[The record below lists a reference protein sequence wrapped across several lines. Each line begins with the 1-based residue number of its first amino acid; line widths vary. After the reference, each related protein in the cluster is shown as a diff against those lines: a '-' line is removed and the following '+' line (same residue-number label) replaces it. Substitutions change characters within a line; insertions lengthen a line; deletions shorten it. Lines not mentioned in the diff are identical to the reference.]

1 MKSRMLLCLLFAF
14 AMTGY
19 AGIGP
24 KNFVKYV
31 PKNPDAAGDTIYIP
45 GGTLAGGENAGSLET
60 TINQDTLT
68 TGGRKNVDRVYALY
82 EGQYYYQ
89 IAPIYCYN
97 PTGTLTICGVPDPA
111 QPTHTTKPVI
121 LISPVPPATTEGTN
135 TVYGSIVVDNIHYQA
150 QMLTGSFN
158 AELFYCGTAQ
168 HRAQSLRIN
177 NCLFEFSSIDLF
189 DCTNESGAIGGWP
202 FGATFFITNSYFR
215 NMFQGGQW
223 WGSRVFQCKHPID
236 TLWIENVT
244 TATAGLTFLQQNELT
259 DFEYVNHCT
268 ILNNH
273 KYWILSPYH
282 RHMFITNNIFVNQNW
297 VGEDTNVTNSGQDPD
312 KYFMSTI
319 NVDTNNAT
327 NGLVTQKAYWLS
339 PTDSTH
345 FNGLLALNHLQVYVS
360 DNINFYSPAL
370 TTGYYNNSKYTLAFK
385 GQTSLPSYLNWAGAG
400 TGPWIIGN
408 TPGQWKNSRTTALFA
423 AYGPTSPAPGPGGFI
438 EKRTSTT
445 DPGFTT
451 PIIASANIIDSMAV
465 WNQNLWSDTRF
476 AGGSAL
482 QNTHY
487 IFGDY
492 NPTTL
497 PGISG
502 GVKTDAMTTGQAGI
516 TKFTDLTENFAQ
528 STQLSGIDGLPIG
541 ALIWDDTKL
550 AAYNSASDWALVHA
564 KYMAEG
570 GVSDG
575 ITTAPSTVPG
585 SYKLDQNYPNPFNP
599 STMIKYSLPQSGIVK
614 LVVYDVL
621 GREVRTLVNGAMPAG
636 AQETRW
642 DGKNSNGQ
650 TVGSGIYFYKLTA
663 GSFTATKKMTLI
675 K

>member
-1 MKSRMLLCLLFAF
+1 MKAKMFLCLLFAF
-14 AMTGY
+14 ATAGY

-135 TVYGSIVVDNIHYQA
+135 TVYGSIVCNNIHYQA

-244 TATAGLTFLQQNELT
+244 TTTAGLTFLQQNELT
-259 DFEYVNHCT
+259 DVMYVNHCT
-268 ILNNH
+268 IVDNH
-273 KYWILSPYH
+273 RYWLLSPYH
-282 RHMFITNNIFVNQNW
+282 RHMFITNNIFINQNW
-297 VGEDTNVTNSGQDPD
+297 VGEDTNITNSGQDPE
-312 KYFMSTI
+312 KSFTSTI
-319 NVDTNNAT
+319 NVDTNNMV
-327 NGLVTQKAYWLS
+327 NGLLTQPKYWAS

-345 FNGLLALNHLQVYVS
+345 FSPLLSLNHLQVYIS
-360 DNINFYSPAL
+360 DNIYYYDPQLIS
-370 TTGYYNNSKYTLAFK
+370 GYYNSSKYILPAVGTI
-385 GQTSLPSYLNWAGAG
+385 PSYLNWAGDG
-400 TGPWIIGN
+400 TGPWKIRNI
-408 TPGQWKNSRTTALFA
+408 PCEWMNSRTQGLFNA
-423 AYGPTSPAPGPGGFI
+423 FAPPNGGFI
-438 EKRTSTT
+438 EKRTSTS
-445 DPGFTT
+445 DPGTVT
-451 PIIASANIIDSMAV
+451 PGIASASIVDSMAV
-465 WNQNLWSDTRF
+465 WNQNLWGDTRF
-476 AGGSAL
+476 AGGAAL

-487 IFGDY
+487 IYGDY

-516 TKFTDLTENFAQ
+516 TKFTDLTENFSQ
-528 STQLSGIDGLPIG
+528 STHLSVIDGLPIG

-550 AAYNSASDWALVHA
+550 GSFNSAADWNLVHT
-564 KYMAEG
+564 KYMSEG
-570 GVSDG
+570 GVPDG
-575 ITTAPSTVPG
+575 ITTAPSSVQG
-585 SYKLDQNYPNPFNP
+585 SYRLDQNYPNPFNP
-599 STMIKYSLPQSGIVK
+599 STRIKYSLPQAGIVK

-621 GREVRTLVNGAMPAG
+621 GREVRTLVNGAMSAG
-636 AQETRW
+636 QQETEW
-642 DGKNSNGQ
+642 DGKNSNGR
-650 TVGSGIYFYKLTA
+650 TVGSGIYFYRLTA
-663 GSFTATKKMTLI
+663 GSFTAAKKMTLI